1 MGRPVGDA
9 FYVDKNSR
17 PEYNLS
23 TFYTLVFLGISH
35 GRGKEK
41 KDGVLETEHRN
52 APSATVLWQVKVP
65 VVGLRHMGRWC
76 HLNTVKMG

>member
-1 MGRPVGDA
+1 MGRTVGDA

-23 TFYTLVFLGISH
+23 TFYALVFLGISH

-52 APSATVLWQVKVP
+52 APSSTVPW
-65 VVGLRHMGRWC
+65 
-76 HLNTVKMG
+76 